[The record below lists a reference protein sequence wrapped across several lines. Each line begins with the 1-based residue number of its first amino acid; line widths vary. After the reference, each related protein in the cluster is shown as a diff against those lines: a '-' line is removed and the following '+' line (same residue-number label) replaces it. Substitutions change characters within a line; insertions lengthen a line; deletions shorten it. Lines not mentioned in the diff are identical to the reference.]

1 MKSAAIDDTGCSQL
15 PLSGYLLGAARNSG
29 ELFMGLR
36 PTRAG
41 MKIIQVLFCTHKRR
55 VSHPEPP
62 DRREG
67 VSKDLAP
74 PIFRRRDLSG
84 SPSLLQGHF
93 QSWDF
98 GERFEKAFFV
108 GEHFSGR

>member
-41 MKIIQVLFCTHKRR
+41 MKIIEAQLYSMNAPSVIQSRPIEYPRPDGPRRGEGGGRFGHQVR
-55 VSHPEPP
+55 VLTQCAQ
-62 DRREG
+62 RAIQ
-67 VSKDLAP
+67 K
-74 PIFRRRDLSG
+74 IFYS
-84 SPSLLQGHF
+84 SLRYA
-93 QSWDF
+93 S
-98 GERFEKAFFV
+98 
-108 GEHFSGR
+108 